1 MILRDC
7 VAPLREWYAECSS
20 VIAECVSAMIQ
31 GLPVDV
37 FAVSGFEHQHDKN
50 VILKLAKDPVIAA
63 TVAPDVV
70 QLAFELLAPLA
81 GVPGA
86 GNVFIQIIDDPGGG
100 LFIELLELLQSPL

>member
-37 FAVSGFEHQHDKN
+37 FAVSGF
-50 VILKLAKDPVIAA
+50 
-63 TVAPDVV
+63 
-70 QLAFELLAPLA
+70 
-81 GVPGA
+81 
-86 GNVFIQIIDDPGGG
+86 
-100 LFIELLELLQSPL
+100 